1 MGQGNNLRAKAVRKI
16 DMENMMVL
24 DKSAWKKYMDG
35 FFVRDCTFGF
45 EDGRLGFLIYEEVE
59 ADAHLEDGWQMRL
72 LAVKLTNP
80 IDTRFFYI
88 TTNSI
93 GVGGMI
99 ASAWQPKQP
108 EFVVAGIGREI
119 YSYKPKEYKG
129 RELEIPFDGKGYGY
143 QDVGEVGCAITKTVR
158 VGHTVFAVGAPMR
171 VFERTAGQQWVTHEE
186 IPIPAGLKLGRSDEE
201 IRAALSDA
209 NLNDLAGL
217 NEQEMYAVGH
227 AGTLWQRTQD
237 KWRQRAFPTNLDLFT
252 VAVAPDGTA
261 YITDRRCSVWKGQEE
276 RWERIVQADST
287 LPYQDSAWFA
297 GRLWCTNDSAGP
309 FVLEG
314 KKMVPAHQAKKDP
327 MPAQVACFAHRI
339 DVSPDGKTMLVA
351 GRHGAATYDGK
362 TWTVLFDGMP
372 DD

>member
-1 MGQGNNLRAKAVRKI
+1 MGPASSLKVKAVRKI
-16 DMENMMVL
+16 EMESMMVF

-45 EDGRLGFLIYEEVE
+45 EDGRLGFLIYEE
-59 ADAHLEDGWQMRL
+59 LEDDAELDEGWQMRL
-72 LAVKLTNP
+72 LAVKLSNP

-88 TTNSI
+88 TTNAI

-99 ASAWQPKQP
+99 ASAWHPRQQ
-108 EFVVAGIGREI
+108 EFVVAGIGRQI

-129 RELEIPFDGKGYGY
+129 REPDIPFPAAGKLKPDAYSEF
-143 QDVGEVGCAITKTVR
+143 DCAIMKTVR
-158 VGHTVFAVGAPMR
+158 VGSTVFAVGGPFR
-171 VFERTAGQQWVTHEE
+171 VFERTANQQWIEHKD
-186 IPIPAGLKLGRSDEE
+186 IPIPAAIGSADRET
-201 IRAALSDA
+201 ALHAIGNSGFE
-209 NLNDLAGL
+209 DLAGL
-217 NEQEMYAVGH
+217 SPDDMYAVGRE
-227 AGTLWQRTQD
+227 GTIWQRTQGQ
-237 KWRQRAFPTNLDLFT
+237 WRQRAFPSNLDLFT

-276 RWERIVQADST
+276 RWERVVQADST

-351 GRHGAATYDGK
+351 GRYGAATYDGK

>member
-1 MGQGNNLRAKAVRKI
+1 MI
-16 DMENMMVL
+16 L
-24 DKSAWKKYMDG
+24 DKERYQKFFDG
-35 FFVRDCTFGF
+35 YFVRDATFGF
-45 EDGRLGFLIYEEVE
+45 THTRLGLLLVEESDPDE
-59 ADAHLEDGWQMRL
+59 QADEHWQTKLVALNLDQPMESRVFSWKGNSL
-72 LAVKLTNP
+72 DFASISSAWEPSQTEYLAV
-80 IDTRFFYI
+80 D
-88 TTNSI
+88 
-93 GVGGMI
+93 VGRRV
-99 ASAWQPKQP
+99 W
-108 EFVVAGIGREI
+108 
-119 YSYKPKEYKG
+119 SYKPKTYKG
-129 RELEIPFDGKGYGY
+129 SETPIPFPAAGKLKPDAYSEF
-143 QDVGEVGCAITKTVR
+143 DCAIMKTVR
-158 VGHTVFAVGAPMR
+158 VGSTVFAVGGPFR
-171 VFERTAGQQWVTHEE
+171 VFERTANQQWIEHKD
-186 IPIPAGLKLGRSDEE
+186 IPIPAAIGSADRET
-201 IRAALSDA
+201 ALHAIGNSGFE
-209 NLNDLAGL
+209 DLAGL
-217 NEQEMYAVGH
+217 SPDDMYAVGRE
-227 AGTLWQRTQD
+227 GTIWQRTQGQ
-237 KWRQRAFPTNLDLFT
+237 WRQRAFPSNLDLFT

-351 GRHGAATYDGK
+351 GRYGAATYDGK

>member
-1 MGQGNNLRAKAVRKI
+1 MPFSTAEYEKL
-16 DMENMMVL
+16 L
-24 DKSAWKKYMDG
+24 SG
-35 FFVRDCTFGF
+35 FFVRDAAFGQVANELVF
-45 EDGRLGFLIYEEVE
+45 FLVEEV
-59 ADAHLEDGWQMRL
+59 DPDRHLEDGWKNRILRVL
-72 LAVKLTNP
+72 LGTTEAG
-80 IDTRFFYI
+80 RFFA
-88 TTNSI
+88 TSVNKLSF
-93 GVGGMI
+93 
-99 ASAWQPKQP
+99 ASLSSGAGEKA
-108 EFVVAGIGREI
+108 ETVVVDTGLQVWSMR
-119 YSYKPKEYKG
+119 SKDDKG
-129 RELEIPFDGKGYGY
+129 YETQIPFDGKGYGY

-227 AGTLWQRTQD
+227 AGTLWQRTQG